1 MGILYLL
8 FQKHAL
14 IKEKRFGRNCVLKID
29 HPSSAFY
36 IELSYQGYQDNNIHS
51 M

>member
-1 MGILYLL
+1 MGIVHLL

-14 IKEKRFGRNCVLKID
+14 IEEKRFGESRILKID

-36 IELSYQGYQDNNIHS
+36 LELSYQGHQGDNIYG

>member
-1 MGILYLL
+1 MGILHWL

-14 IKEKRFGRNCVLKID
+14 IGEKGFGKSPVLKID
-29 HPSSAFY
+29 QPSSAFY
-36 IELSYQGYQDNNIHS
+36 LELSYQGHQDDNIYG

>member
-1 MGILYLL
+1 MGILHWL

-14 IKEKRFGRNCVLKID
+14 IEEKGFGKSPVLKID
-29 HPSSAFY
+29 QPSSAFY
-36 IELSYQGYQDNNIHS
+36 IELSYQGHQGDNIHS

>member
-1 MGILYLL
+1 MEIVHLL

-14 IKEKRFGRNCVLKID
+14 IEEKRFGESRILKID
-29 HPSSAFY
+29 HPSAFY
-36 IELSYQGYQDNNIHS
+36 LELSYQGHQGDNIYG

>member
-1 MGILYLL
+1 MGIIHLL

-14 IKEKRFGRNCVLKID
+14 IEEKGFGRNRVLKTD
-29 HPSSAFY
+29 QPSSAFY
-36 IELSYQGYQDNNIHS
+36 LESSYQGHQGDNIHG

>member
-1 MGILYLL
+1 MEIIHLL

-14 IKEKRFGRNCVLKID
+14 IEEKGFGKSRILKID
-29 HPSSAFY
+29 LPSSAFY
-36 IELSYQGYQDNNIHS
+36 LELSYQGHQGDNIYG